1 MYIFFFLLFNK
12 HLFPAY
18 GLLSLYLINVAET
31 NANNLCS
38 FYLLCQIDLGDRLL
52 PAFHSRSNIP
62 YSDVNLLTRTAHPP
76 RWGPDSSV
84 SEVTTIQLEFRD
96 LTYTTGDAKYKVS
109 GILCRKGIQYYSCS
123 TCCFDSI
130 FLLQGILLL
139 YCQLFKYYC
148 NVGDVIFI
156 WEEMLELYVRN
167 TLVEILNIAI

>member
-1 MYIFFFLLFNK
+1 MLFNK

-96 LTYTTGDAKYKVS
+96 LSYTTGDVKYKVS
-109 GILCRKGIQYYSCS
+109 RICVVGKYSIIHVQHVVI
-123 TCCFDSI
+123 DNI

-139 YCQLFKYYC
+139 YCQYY
-148 NVGDVIFI
+148 
-156 WEEMLELYVRN
+156 YSS
-167 TLVEILNIAI
+167 TIAM